1 MNPGSTCFRLA
12 FSMTGLDTGVWLHI
26 LCNVIL
32 PPFFFF
38 YMKQFLNSKIELF
51 NSKLDFFH
59 SIHCLVSLLY
69 DIIAPHCSN
78 FRECL
83 DNGWPNLDPP

>member
-32 PPFFFF
+32 PPFFLLLHVAVFKF
-38 YMKQFLNSKIELF
+38 ENRTFQLETRLF
-51 NSKLDFFH
+51 PLDTLSGF
-59 SIHCLVSLLY
+59 ITL
-69 DIIAPHCSN
+69 
-78 FRECL
+78 
-83 DNGWPNLDPP
+83 